1 VKDYREQIE
10 AMIKLM
16 AFVLPPKEGE
26 VVRKFQTDVSE
37 AMQSLAEV
45 DKEFAQKLRRL
56 LNP

>member
-10 AMIKLM
+10 GMVKLM

-26 VVRKFQTDVSE
+26 VVRQYPTALAE

-45 DKEFAQKLRRL
+45 DAEFAQRLKRL
-56 LNP
+56 LKP